1 MSRGGGEGL
10 ECAGGGGGGGAGT
23 DTEAG
28 VEEGG
33 QEGVV
38 VEWSTSCTSR
48 GQRHLRQLL
57 QSAEVA
63 V

>member
-1 MSRGGGEGL
+1 M
-10 ECAGGGGGGGAGT
+10 CWWGGGGGAGT